1 MADILIFDKGG
12 RKERIKLVKNKKAPK
27 DFFQSIDYLKSKN
40 FDIEHLTSSINY
52 KGNLVFFFGKY
63 IEKLFCRLTNVG
75 LRPLQVH
82 YFRKKIIV

>member
-52 KGNLVFFFGKY
+52 KGNLVFFFENILKN
-63 IEKLFCRLTNVG
+63 FFVD
-75 LRPLQVH
+75 
-82 YFRKKIIV
+82 